1 MEYMLIFSPLT
12 KQDRP
17 GMKEQCLK
25 EKRKAIPIAQTND
38 LNGDD
43 NNIKAIMPKFT
54 CDVVDNCALWPNQ
67 KSCS

>member
-12 KQDRP
+12 KYDRA

-38 LNGDD
+38 HNGD
-43 NNIKAIMPKFT
+43 NNNNEAKFT
-54 CDVVDNCALWPNQ
+54 CHVVDNCALWPNQ